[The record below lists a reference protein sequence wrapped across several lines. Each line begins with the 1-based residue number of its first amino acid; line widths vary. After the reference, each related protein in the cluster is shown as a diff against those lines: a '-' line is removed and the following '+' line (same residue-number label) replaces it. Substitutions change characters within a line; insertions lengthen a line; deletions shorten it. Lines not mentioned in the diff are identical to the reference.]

1 MTTPPRPDP
10 FRWLLYAFGTGLPP
24 RYREWVLHDVTT
36 RTWVLR
42 HVLRTTVQ
50 LAPVAI
56 LLYLFIPGSSTIR
69 AGAVLGGLA
78 LGYFY
83 SFAYMYETTENR
95 AIKAGYPRGAA
106 SELRGRRT
114 SAVREAEARRYD
126 ERYRRPPTDA

>member
-1 MTTPPRPDP
+1 MTKPSRPGP
-10 FRWLLYAFGTGLPP
+10 FRWLSYAFGAGLPP
-24 RYREWVLHDVTT
+24 RYREWVLHDITA

-42 HVLRTTVQ
+42 HLLRSTVQ

-56 LLYLFIPGSSTIR
+56 LLYLLIPGSSAIR

-95 AIKAGYPRGAA
+95 AIKAGYPRGMAT
-106 SELRGRRT
+106 ELRDRRT

-126 ERYRRPPTDA
+126 ERYRRPPSVD

>member
-1 MTTPPRPDP
+1 MTKPSRPGP
-10 FRWLLYAFGTGLPP
+10 FRWLSYAFGTGLPP
-24 RYREWVLHDVTT
+24 RYREWVLHDITA

-42 HVLRTTVQ
+42 HLLRSTVQ

-56 LLYLFIPGSSTIR
+56 LLYLLIPGSSAIR

-95 AIKAGYPRGAA
+95 AIKAGYPRGTAT
-106 SELRGRRT
+106 ELRDRRT
-114 SAVREAEARRYD
+114 STVREAEARRYD
-126 ERYRRPPTDA
+126 ERYRRPPSAG